1 MSSGARASA
10 RFTLRSNEML
20 KMPGPRFRFARRSGV
35 NAALHVQRRFV
46 TQLREIQ

>member
-20 KMPGPRFRFARRSGV
+20 KMSDPRFRFAR
-35 NAALHVQRRFV
+35 
-46 TQLREIQ
+46 